1 MLEES
6 TAPLCEQ
13 HDLVMFDLDGV
24 IYVGGRALPGVPERV
39 ERLAAGDVH
48 LAYVTNNA
56 SRTADAVADHLA
68 ELGVPATAED
78 VVTSAQ
84 AAARVLLERHGPAAR
99 LLVLGGTG
107 LTTALADVGLV
118 PVTDVASSDCVAI
131 VTGYGPEVLWKDVMR
146 AAVLI
151 RDGLPWVASNTDLTI
166 PTAYGLAPGHGVLVR
181 TLADFAGVHPTV
193 AGKPQR
199 PLLEETVRR
208 VGGERPLMVGDRL
221 DTDIEGARNVGVP
234 SLLVMTGVTGL
245 AELTSAGPELRPT
258 YLSATLEGLF
268 EVHRAPEV
276 REGEVALGGWVGSV
290 SGGRLEVTGQGE
302 PDDWWRVVAVAAWQ
316 HLDETG
322 TAVDLTG
329 AAPPQPR
336 GEDEVG

>member
-6 TAPLCEQ
+6 TAPLCQE

-24 IYVGGRALPGVPERV
+24 VYVGGRAVSGVPERL
-39 ERLAAGDVH
+39 ERLVAGGVH
-48 LAYVTNNA
+48 VAYVTNNA
-56 SRTADAVADHLA
+56 SRTAASVADHLV

-99 LLVLGGTG
+99 VLVLGGAG
-107 LTTALADVGLV
+107 LTTALLDLGLV
-118 PVTDVASSDCVAI
+118 PVTDVDSPDCVAI
-131 VTGYGPEVLWKDVMR
+131 VTGYGPDVLWKDVMR

-181 TLADFAGVHPTV
+181 TLSDFAGVQPTV

-245 AELTSAGPELRPT
+245 SELVSAGPELRPT
-258 YLSATLEGLF
+258 YLAPTLEGLF
-268 EVHRAPEV
+268 ERHRAPAAG
-276 REGEVALGGWVGSV
+276 EGRVELGGWSASV
-290 SGGRLEVTGQGE
+290 SGGRLEVAGGGE
-302 PDDWWRVVAVAAWQ
+302 VGDWWRVVAVAAWQ
-316 HLDETG
+316 HLDDAG
-322 TAVDLTG
+322 TPVDVSG
-329 AAPPQPR
+329 VAAPQPR
-336 GEDEVG
+336 TDAGVG